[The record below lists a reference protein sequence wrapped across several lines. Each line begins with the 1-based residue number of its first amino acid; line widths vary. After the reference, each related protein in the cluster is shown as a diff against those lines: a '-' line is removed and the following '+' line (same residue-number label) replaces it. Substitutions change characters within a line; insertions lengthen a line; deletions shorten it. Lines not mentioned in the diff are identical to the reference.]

1 MKIHSSRRTPE
12 VVYPSLFL
20 QVLHSSS
27 LGILVLAYQE
37 LHHSGLGA
45 TLSRN
50 MKCVFSGW
58 VRHSKAERVSEG
70 EKFHRTMRRS
80 KAQGE
85 VQYRFVDFYS
95 SYRKGGEHGLDGL
108 PLPLVPG

>member
-12 VVYPSLFL
+12 EVHLSLFL

-50 MKCVFSGW
+50 MKCMFSGW
-58 VRHSKAERVSEG
+58 VGHSKAERVSEG
-70 EKFHRTMRRS
+70 EEFHRTMRRS

-85 VQYRFVDFYS
+85 VQYRFIDFYS
-95 SYRKGGEHGLDGL
+95 SYRKGGEHGIDG
-108 PLPLVPG
+108 LPLVPG